1 MKAFYNY
8 YHFFSLTKV
17 YNSINRILREVPL
30 FFVIM
35 KNLLLVCSVLFSIL
49 ITGQEKREIISG
61 KVNYHSTPISD
72 MHVVN
77 KTSNQ
82 GTITNDV
89 GFFEILGS
97 IGDTLAF
104 SHINLEIQEMVITK
118 RILSESKIEINL
130 QEKTYALEEIIFE
143 KPRSIFYVDP
153 EIMPQPTVNATTLNL
168 PYTNTKAKKNYP
180 ILKINSGATV
190 NLDNLINSING
201 AYKRRKELQK
211 ITLEDAV
218 LSKIRKQYTDD
229 FFITDL
235 HIKQEDINQF
245 LNYCYKKNVIYH
257 FNQKENLKLT
267 RILMNESKTFPQRN
281 TTKVSILH

>member
-1 MKAFYNY
+1 
-8 YHFFSLTKV
+8 
-17 YNSINRILREVPL
+17 
-30 FFVIM
+30 M

-72 MHVVN
+72 VHIVN
-77 KTSNQ
+77 KNSNQ

-89 GFFEILGS
+89 GFFEIPGS

-118 RILSESKIEINL
+118 KILSESKIEINL

-168 PYTNTKAKKNYP
+168 PYTNTKAKKNYA
-180 ILKINSGATV
+180 ILKVNSGATV

-211 ITLEDAV
+211 ITLEDSV

-235 HIKQEDINQF
+235 HIKQENINQF

-281 TTKVSILH
+281 TTKISVLH